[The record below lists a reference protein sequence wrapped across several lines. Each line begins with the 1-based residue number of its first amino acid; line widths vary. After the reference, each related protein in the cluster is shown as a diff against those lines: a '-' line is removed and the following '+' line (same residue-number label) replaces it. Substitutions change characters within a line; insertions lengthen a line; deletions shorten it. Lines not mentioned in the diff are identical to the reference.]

1 MQSRPEELITSG
13 NYFVSRQ
20 DGVKQ
25 LRTSSDDE
33 GHPDVTFL
41 DPLAAL
47 LIIMDIYD
55 TVKSALFICRYLVQ
69 TSTMRE
75 FRKGG

>member
-1 MQSRPEELITSG
+1 MWWDHSVQSRPEELITSG

-33 GHPDVTFL
+33 GRARNVPGSISRTLNHNGHL
-41 DPLAAL
+41 
-47 LIIMDIYD
+47 
-55 TVKSALFICRYLVQ
+55 
-69 TSTMRE
+69 
-75 FRKGG
+75 